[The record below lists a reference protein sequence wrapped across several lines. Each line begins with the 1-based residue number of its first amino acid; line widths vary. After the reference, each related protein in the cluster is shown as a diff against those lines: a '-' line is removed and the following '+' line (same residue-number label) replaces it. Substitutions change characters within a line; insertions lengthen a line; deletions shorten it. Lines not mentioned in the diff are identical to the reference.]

1 MRRTTMKMMTVAVLT
16 AILLLAQGCEQP
28 VIPSPSGS
36 GIRFKTSTSWGSDV
50 ATKTVYGEVVTDG
63 GLKKQR
69 IDWLVDDHI
78 RIYSDKASFAY
89 DASVH
94 YADYTVERVYSENSH
109 PEISYATIQPS
120 GLLDGTTSAS
130 SQANGLVW
138 GEGLH
143 KFVSVYPSPYD
154 ITSEYAGETFALTG
168 GDDASSSISRTFA
181 ASLPASQEWT
191 KADVDANRVIKPNM
205 DFAYMYAMAAASAGS
220 EVTLSFKPMFTAFQF
235 TIDSGDDAFMW
246 LKKFTLKSNGGALA
260 GKFSATMTVPN
271 SGSGSIAYSY
281 VADDVTDEIELT
293 FLEEAGSTN
302 GIKVVKESPVTFTVF
317 ALPVDYND
325 GMSITVES
333 DDVDGSNQR
342 KTLAL
347 KKSTGDE
354 WVKFEKCRKYNI
366 TLGVPGE
373 WEYVIDDPADITLT
387 YEGGTENLNGAF
399 NSYRRRLD
407 GSQKEKV
414 AYKLQYSTDNGTTWT
429 DGLPVWLTSS
439 STSGYTGSY
448 ESDDVL
454 SLTMAAQTN
463 SAETNTHTD
472 YLQSHS
478 VTGVKDLSTVNVAT
492 GATVSRT
499 TANCY
504 VVQASGTYK
513 FPLVYGNGVVG
524 GMVNAS
530 AYTGAGSGTNF
541 LDTFLNTND
550 AKITSPYILTDLG
563 LAASDVKAELVW
575 TDVRDMVTVTGEIE
589 GTGENAY
596 INFEIPQA
604 TIHQGNAVIALK
616 KSDGTILWSWHI
628 WVTDHVLNNPSQIG
642 DYSVAP
648 YNVGWVDGEFF
659 EKYDARECLVRA
671 IQTPA
676 GGATGATSEVAT
688 ITQTEKLDYV
698 MDNNPY
704 FQWGRKDPLQATT
717 GIALDSILD
726 GSTWKYIRERKPLFK
741 ANGDTLSSSS
751 MSWSTIWQAG
761 SAVSIGQSIRNPY
774 TIYTVSQDEA
784 RYPRW
789 SADLLFNL
797 WNTGYTSGAGD
808 SAPVVKSIYDPSPVG
823 YVVPNMDLFNYLL
836 SLISESGPIEVANFK
851 DRRDEKLYYSQLS
864 YNGMVL
870 QAMSALYGYDTLF
883 GTGVCYWS
891 STPIESV
898 TGVDAGASR
907 PLYFYYTKNYNTIEW
922 ILSYAFRTQKSQPQ
936 SSGLSI
942 RPIKEDASLLFGVTT
957 GGQQSGGE
965 YTGGDLNPG
974 WGDGN

>member
-28 VIPSPSGS
+28 IIPSPSGS

-94 YADYTVERVYSENSH
+94 YADYAVERVYSENSH
-109 PEISYATIQPS
+109 PDVSYATIQPS
-120 GLLDGTTSAS
+120 GLLDGTTSGAS
-130 SQANGLVW
+130 QPNGLVW

-181 ASLPASQEWT
+181 ASLPAAQTWT
-191 KADVDANRVIKPNM
+191 KADMDANRVIKPNM

-235 TIDSGDDAFMW
+235 TIDSGDDEYMW

-260 GKFSATMTVPN
+260 GKFSATMTVPD

-281 VADDVTDEIELT
+281 AADDVTDAVELT
-293 FLEEAGSTN
+293 FLEEAGGTD
-302 GIKVVKESPVTFTVF
+302 GIKVVKESPITFTVF
-317 ALPVDYND
+317 ALPVDYEA

-333 DDVDGSNQR
+333 DGMDGSNQR

-347 KKSTGDE
+347 KNTSGE
-354 WVKFEKCRKYNI
+354 WVTFEKCRKYNI

-407 GSQKEKV
+407 GSQKEIV
-414 AYKLQYSTDNGTTWT
+414 AYKLQYSTYNKETGTWSGWY
-429 DGLPVWLTSS
+429 DGLPDWLTSS

-463 SAETNTHTD
+463 SALNNEHTKALRETGPIN
-472 YLQSHS
+472 
-478 VTGVKDLSTVNVAT
+478 KDLSTVNVAT
-492 GATVSRT
+492 GKTVTRT

-504 VVQASGTYK
+504 VVQGYGTYK
-513 FPLVYGNGVVG
+513 FPLVYGNGVVK

-530 AYTGAGSGTNF
+530 AYMAAGSGEGI
-541 LDTFLNTND
+541 LDTFVNTND
-550 AKITSPYILTDLG
+550 AAITSPYILTDLG
-563 LAASDVKAELVW
+563 LTAADVEAELVW
-575 TDVRDMVTVTGEIE
+575 TDVRDMVTVTREIE

-596 INFEIPQA
+596 ISFEIPQT
-604 TIHQGNAVIALK
+604 TIRQGNAVIALK

-628 WVTDHVLNNPSQIG
+628 WVTDRDL
-642 DYSVAP
+642 
-648 YNVGWVDGEFF
+648 
-659 EKYDARECLVRA
+659 
-671 IQTPA
+671 
-676 GGATGATSEVAT
+676 
-688 ITQTEKLDYV
+688 TQT
-698 MDNNPY
+698 
-704 FQWGRKDPLQATT
+704 A
-717 GIALDSILD
+717 
-726 GSTWKYIRERKPLFK
+726 
-741 ANGDTLSSSS
+741 
-751 MSWSTIWQAG
+751 
-761 SAVSIGQSIRNPY
+761 
-774 TIYTVSQDEA
+774 
-784 RYPRW
+784 
-789 SADLLFNL
+789 
-797 WNTGYTSGAGD
+797 
-808 SAPVVKSIYDPSPVG
+808 
-823 YVVPNMDLFNYLL
+823 
-836 SLISESGPIEVANFK
+836 
-851 DRRDEKLYYSQLS
+851 
-864 YNGMVL
+864 
-870 QAMSALYGYDTLF
+870 
-883 GTGVCYWS
+883 
-891 STPIESV
+891 
-898 TGVDAGASR
+898 
-907 PLYFYYTKNYNTIEW
+907 
-922 ILSYAFRTQKSQPQ
+922 
-936 SSGLSI
+936 
-942 RPIKEDASLLFGVTT
+942 
-957 GGQQSGGE
+957 
-965 YTGGDLNPG
+965 
-974 WGDGN
+974 